1 MKNVSLVD
9 GVFLLIVLFLVA
21 QSYSQFN
28 TLVGTGF
35 AGVQHTI
42 QILQGRS
49 PTA

>member
-9 GVFLLIVLFLVA
+9 GVFLLIVLFLVGTNY
-21 QSYSQFN
+21 QPFGS
-28 TLVGTGF
+28 LIGTGF